1 MKILLI
7 LAENS
12 WKTEIKFSRSA
23 LFHMKTKV
31 SLKNFV
37 KLVSKILWMITVT
50 LSQDIFKLVINF
62 LRNFGWFGHRLDL
75 TNGTFREPYI
85 ISLLPPTTHLNLF
98 FSFSNLNLVFSF
110 YYLQPTIKLTNTICL
125 VQHRL
130 KAFPGLDVESC
141 FIYFYFSFFY
151 LWFMSRKINIIWK
164 SQLEKT
170 KMQWKICN
178 NN

>member
-1 MKILLI
+1 
-7 LAENS
+7 
-12 WKTEIKFSRSA
+12 
-23 LFHMKTKV
+23 
-31 SLKNFV
+31 
-37 KLVSKILWMITVT
+37 MITVT

-62 LRNFGWFGHRLDL
+62 LRNFGRFGHRLDL

-98 FSFSNLNLVFSF
+98 FSFSNLNPVFSF
-110 YYLQPTIKLTNTICL
+110 YYLQPTIKLINTICL

-151 LWFMSRKINIIWK
+151 L
-164 SQLEKT
+164 
-170 KMQWKICN
+170 
-178 NN
+178 